1 MLVPVALVTI
11 FRPVDVAGSRV
22 LLLPVPLK
30 LLLLPQELRVL
41 KCPCPALVEQQ
52 KLACFRLTSLPPVKQ
67 KLNGYS
73 DGQQQLVLFCDA
85 QYISGSAHNLRS
97 GTRSF
102 VYMYFLLN
110 LNLI

>member
-52 KLACFRLTSLPPVKQ
+52 KLVCFRLTSLPPVKQ

-85 QYISGSAHNLRS
+85 QYIS
-97 GTRSF
+97 
-102 VYMYFLLN
+102 
-110 LNLI
+110 